1 MQFVSEYEITEN
13 GKLVSW
19 EIFVFREVEM
29 VLQVFREQSTPLNYN
44 LVGST
49 SFQATVGY
57 NKVEANIDVQAG
69 DVLGW

>member
-13 GKLVSW
+13 GKVVSW

-29 VLQVFREQSTPLNYN
+29 VLQVFREQSPLNYN

-49 SFQATVGY
+49 TFQATVGY
-57 NKVEANIDVQAG
+57 NQVEANIDVQAG